1 MAVAR
6 VHTQSQG
13 FDHDQPDATRAPIT
27 TRKSHAAMWGG
38 AVTRNLLSWA
48 AAAFLFT
55 ASATAMAATTTKEVV
70 DLAAYKGKVVY
81 VDFWASWC
89 GPCRESFPWLQG
101 IQQRYRDDGLVVLG
115 VNLDQQRSQA
125 ETFLK
130 EFQPQFQV
138 VFDTH
143 AELAESMKVM
153 GMPSSFIIDR
163 HGVIRYR
170 HTGFHMNQR
179 ADYENE
185 LRALLAEK

>member
-1 MAVAR
+1 MINQQQEFPSPHKSR
-6 VHTQSQG
+6 
-13 FDHDQPDATRAPIT
+13 TRLCL
-27 TRKSHAAMWGG
+27 SWSGAM
-38 AVTRNLLSWA
+38 TRNLLRWA
-48 AAAFLFT
+48 T
-55 ASATAMAATTTKEVV
+55 AVLLTTGAATAMAAPNEVV
-70 DLAAYKGKVVY
+70 DLTAYKGKVVY

-89 GPCRESFPWLQG
+89 GPCRESFPWLKG

-115 VNLDQQRSQA
+115 VNLDQERRQA

-130 EFQPQFQV
+130 EFQPQFPV

-143 AELAESMKVM
+143 AELAESLKVI

-163 HGVIRYR
+163 HGTIRFR

-185 LRALLAEK
+185 MRALLAEK